1 MVLSTGY
8 TIHLGVQSPKFII
21 LTGELISLV
30 SFSNMTV
37 ASPCLHEA
45 LPQSHCAHWASEQI
59 DQDRPKQP
67 PQLLHTLGLLC
78 IFPVVVYFPHGHSSS
93 NGHCCPAPT
102 SSHPCGGTLHTA
114 LVLNSLPTEIT
125 KSFFIISKSWI
136 SCGAGSVE
144 TQSVIHNIKNTFPNQ
159 NGVEREGEG

>member
-30 SFSNMTV
+30 SFSNMTL

-59 DQDRPKQP
+59 DQDRPKEP

-102 SSHPCGGTLHTA
+102 SSHPCGGTLHLSWTPFQLKSLSLFLL
-114 LVLNSLPTEIT
+114 LVRAEFPVVLEAWKHNLWFTILKTHFPTRME
-125 KSFFIISKSWI
+125 
-136 SCGAGSVE
+136 
-144 TQSVIHNIKNTFPNQ
+144 
-159 NGVEREGEG
+159 